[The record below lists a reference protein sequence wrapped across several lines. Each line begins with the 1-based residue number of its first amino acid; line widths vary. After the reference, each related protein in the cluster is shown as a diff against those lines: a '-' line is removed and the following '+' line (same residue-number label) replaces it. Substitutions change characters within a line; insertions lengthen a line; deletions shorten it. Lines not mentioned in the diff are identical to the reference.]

1 MPSPQPFLHL
11 GFLLCLVWEALT
23 ASSPSPALSLSACVL
38 RSQVLRPP
46 SQSWER
52 RPLLSFSFRTWAT
65 KKEATCPER
74 ITFQQ
79 ARPHFSH
86 RRFSHTGLETDSL
99 KWLREHSFEGTN
111 GC

>member
-74 ITFQQ
+74 ITFQPSCCDSGKQ
-79 ARPHFSH
+79 GRISVTAASP
-86 RRFSHTGLETDSL
+86 TQGLKQTP
-99 KWLREHSFEGTN
+99 
-111 GC
+111 